1 MPLVAAQCTNCG
13 AALQVDNAK
22 EAAVCQYCGSAFIV
36 EKAIHNY
43 EINNTY
49 QIENANIIVNDETSF
64 AKRMEAAEEYLYKL
78 QEYDAAY
85 KIFCEIES
93 LAPTNYKLWY
103 GKISSQ
109 TRDFNPDAV
118 ADIVVNHRE
127 AYENMKRDFINAE
140 RTAMGEEKAEIRK
153 KIVTLLKGAKAGVQ
167 SMIDVGIKGEK
178 DALNAQRD
186 AYDKE
191 IQDLYATIENLSKRA
206 TSSKRKSSMSDSVSH
221 FSEILLKI
229 GLFLG
234 IPFLVF
240 GISMFIAYKDNPQY
254 SVFCL
259 GIIAFAVIPLV
270 VFFVLYKVFENK
282 WFKHKQSA
290 EDDEKSIREH
300 NSTIVGKND
309 KKNQL
314 SEKMKKLEEKGDTY
328 RSYIREVDEE
338 IVKYQK

>member
-13 AALQVDNAK
+13 AALQVDNTK
-22 EAAVCQYCGSAFIV
+22 DAAVCQYCGSAFIV

-49 QIENANIIVNDETSF
+49 KIENANIIVNDEKSF

-85 KIFCEIES
+85 RIFCEIES

-103 GKISSQ
+103 GKICSQ
-109 TRDFNPDAV
+109 TRDFNPDVV
-118 ADIVVNHRE
+118 ADIVVNHRA
-127 AYENMKRDFINAE
+127 AYEDMKRDFINAE
-140 RTAMGEEKAEIRK
+140 RTAMGEEKAEIRE
-153 KIVTLLKGAKAGVQ
+153 KIANLLKGAKAGVQ
-167 SMIDVGIKGEK
+167 AMIDGEIKGQK
-178 DALNAQRD
+178 DALNEQND
-186 AYDKE
+186 AYNRE
-191 IQDLYATIENLSKRA
+191 IQELNATIEKLSRRA
-206 TSSKRKSSMSDSVSH
+206 TSSKRKSAMSDSVSH
-221 FSEILLKI
+221 FAEVLLKI

-234 IPFLVF
+234 IPLLVF
-240 GISMFIAYKDNPQY
+240 GISMFIAYKDNPKY
-254 SVFCL
+254 SIFCL

-282 WFKHKQSA
+282 WFKNKQSA

-300 NSTIVGKND
+300 NSTIGGKEY

-314 SEKMKKLEEKGDTY
+314 AEKMKELDKKEKTY
-328 RSYIREVDEE
+328 REYITEVDGV
-338 IVKYQK
+338 IAKYQM